1 MWRYIMNKNELIKSI
16 NETEID
22 NAKIQEFEKKYGE
35 LPEFIKKMIS
45 YLDHSVFIDDAE
57 DTRLISFIEL
67 KNIEEDLDVAFS
79 KLNILP
85 LFDCSDNN
93 FIVYNL
99 NTNKWNYF
107 NISDEALFNEKIFLE
122 EIL

>member
-1 MWRYIMNKNELIKSI
+1 MNKNELIKSI